1 MGTDEPPDYPE
12 LLAALDD
19 PDWSTLL
26 NALRAAEH
34 WIHAAAPGDPRIDN
48 VVSKL
53 VALGRH
59 TKWEIRRGVANAAA
73 QAAHPAFEPVL
84 LKLATDD
91 NARVRHAAAN
101 AALRRRDWRHASTL
115 GKQHEERINATLD
128 DIEARFGARGR
139 DAVKRAS
146 EQIANTFARELY
158 HEVIKLLTPLATS
171 ADRLRAQLSNEASSR
186 TALRDE
192 AARIEQRV
200 AQLRAVLDAMRAY
213 TDYPRLTFRLEPL
226 KHLIEE
232 AASLAQS
239 GASQSE
245 KPTIEV
251 DVGDSITAEVAG
263 TRLVQAITNV
273 LVNAIESY
281 ENGDSVMP
289 IKVRTEAQEGRV
301 TITIQDRGCGMS
313 QEALVDARTLFATS
327 KETGT
332 GFGLPLAI
340 RIIEEEHGGRLSLE
354 STKGHGTTV
363 SIVIPVQ
370 RRGDHS

>member
-1 MGTDEPPDYPE
+1 MGTNDPSDYTA

-19 PDWSTLL
+19 SDWSRVL
-26 NALRAAEH
+26 NAMQTAEN
-34 WIHAAAPGDPRIDN
+34 WVRSAAPGDPRIDN

-59 TKWEIRRGVANAAA
+59 TKWEVRRGVATVAA
-73 QAAHPAFEPVL
+73 QVVHPAFEVAL
-84 LKLATDD
+84 SKLATDD
-91 NARVRHAAAN
+91 NARVRQAAES

-128 DIEARFGARGR
+128 DIEARFGTRGR
-139 DAVKRAS
+139 EAVKRAS

-213 TDYPRLTFRLEPL
+213 TDYPRLTFRAESL
-226 KHLIEE
+226 KRIIDE
-232 AASLAQS
+232 AASLAQA
-239 GASQSE
+239 GASHPAS
-245 KPTIEV
+245 PTIEI

-281 ENGDSVMP
+281 DIGDSVMP
-289 IKVRTEAQEGRV
+289 IKVQAEAQEGRV
-301 TITIQDRGCGMS
+301 MITVQDRGCGMS

-327 KETGT
+327 KENGT

-340 RIIEEEHGGRLSLE
+340 KIIEAEHGGRLSLE
-354 STKGHGTTV
+354 STKGHGTIVTM
-363 SIVIPVQ
+363 VIPAQ
-370 RRGDHS
+370 RLGERT